1 MERDLWRLCYFGGE
15 ADGRTWLKLIL
26 ERLYDAFD
34 AEKQLDDLDWCAQYL
49 LRHGRWGSLEAIERL
64 TRSELGRRMRILS
77 EMIQAESKPA
87 HARQTTS
94 PRTR

>member
-1 MERDLWRLCYFGGE
+1 MEHDLWRLCYFGGE
-15 ADGRTWLKLIL
+15 ADGRTWLKLVL

-49 LRHGRWGSLEAIERL
+49 LRHGRWGSLESIERL
-64 TRSELGRRMRILS
+64 TRSELGRRMKILS

-94 PRTR
+94 GRR